1 MTIKE
6 KGPVTVVAIGEIL
19 WDVFPD
25 DKRIG
30 GAPANFAYYANK
42 LGERAIL
49 MSRVGQD
56 SLGRQ
61 AISACHSAG
70 LITDFIQKDLIHPTG
85 RVMVELNEKRI
96 PRFEIEPTSA
106 WDFLEEDESFISLA
120 KAARAVCFGTLAQRN
135 EKSRNTI
142 QNLLDMVGPGCL
154 RVLDLNLRP
163 PFYDLQIIESS
174 LIRADVLKLNSD
186 ELKILSGLYSLKGNE
201 TELIRA
207 LLDKFSLQYVA
218 LTRGSEGSLIAS
230 KDRESGHPGY
240 LVNVV
245 DTVGAGDAFTAALV
259 CGLLRNEDLDE
270 ISKLANQLAS
280 FVCTKKGAW
289 VNIADLARP
298 VC

>member
-1 MTIKE
+1 M
-6 KGPVTVVAIGEIL
+6 
-19 WDVFPD
+19 
-25 DKRIG
+25 
-30 GAPANFAYYANK
+30 
-42 LGERAIL
+42 
-49 MSRVGQD
+49 
-56 SLGRQ
+56 
-61 AISACHSAG
+61 
-70 LITDFIQKDLIHPTG
+70 
-85 RVMVELNEKRI
+85 
-96 PRFEIEPTSA
+96 
-106 WDFLEEDESFISLA
+106 EENESFPSLA
-120 KAARAVCFGTLAQRN
+120 QAARAVCFGTLAQRN

-142 QNLLDMVGPGCL
+142 KNLLDMVGPDCL
-154 RVLDLNLRP
+154 KVLDLNLRS
-163 PFYDLQIIESS
+163 PFYDLQIIDSS
-174 LIRADVLKLNSD
+174 LRRADVLKLNSD

-218 LTRGSEGSLIAS
+218 LTRGSEGSLIVS

-240 LVNVV
+240 LVNAV